1 MWNPKDKTANKWTQ
15 YYDENEIGGKRI
27 GTNKKYFEHTT
38 LVKNLLNNLFREK
51 IDYREDTP
59 EYQKKLLT
67 VNFKGKKGSG
77 GGGGVITSGGKIVPK
92 TNLAYNEKSQII
104 KGTTSFNIPN
114 DYKVNSLLN
123 IDLRS
128 VLIDAMGKSISIDIK
143 SVSKNLEISNA
154 SGELKIKSISK
165 DRKNK
170 AKFSWEVKAKT
181 QNINPTAISLDL
193 KINKKKAGE

>member
-1 MWNPKDKTANKWTQ
+1 M
-15 YYDENEIGGKRI
+15 
-27 GTNKKYFEHTT
+27 
-38 LVKNLLNNLFREK
+38 
-51 IDYREDTP
+51 
-59 EYQKKLLT
+59 T

-193 KINKKKAGE
+193 KINKKSW